1 MKKLVKID
9 IEKIKENA
17 PFKLKVY
24 WDRRKQWH
32 QGNKKFF
39 EKNGMLRKKF
49 KSIKRK

>member
-1 MKKLVKID
+1 MKRLIKVD

-24 WDRRKQWH
+24 WDRMRQRH
-32 QGNKKFF
+32 QGNRKFF
-39 EKNGMLRKKF
+39 EKNGMSRKKF